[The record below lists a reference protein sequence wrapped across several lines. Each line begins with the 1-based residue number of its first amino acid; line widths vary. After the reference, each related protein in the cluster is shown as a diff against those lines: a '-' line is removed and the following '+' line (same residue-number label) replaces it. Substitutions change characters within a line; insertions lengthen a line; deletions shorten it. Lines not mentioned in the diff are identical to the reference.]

1 MTFKTWL
8 QEQRAILVEHGLIKP
23 QPTRGITMKTN
34 PEAVILGA
42 LFDFAGHLRTSDII
56 NPLSGIDGFAKSR
69 KLSATEVPTLTWRD
83 QLDTL
88 RDNAE
93 HLPSDSELV
102 TDLLLLAAAFKDGDP
117 DADNKVFDV
126 LNNAAARL
134 RRIGAAPAT
143 ADDAL
148 DGGRYRFVT
157 ALGTNETLACAVEK
171 VAENVQVLGDAPT
184 AELFGAH
191 IDQLMG
197 VAIAAGLW
205 PLKDGAQ

>member
-1 MTFKTWL
+1 MS
-8 QEQRAILVEHGLIKP
+8 
-23 QPTRGITMKTN
+23 TN
-34 PEAVILGA
+34 PSAVILGA

-69 KLSATEVPTLTWRD
+69 KLEAKEIPTMTWRD

-102 TDLLLLAAAFKDGDP
+102 TDLLLLAEAFKDGDP

-126 LNNAAARL
+126 LNNAATRL
-134 RRIGAAPAT
+134 RRVGSESVTTEDVENAR
-143 ADDAL
+143 
-148 DGGRYRFVT
+148 RYRFMSDM
-157 ALGTNETLACAVEK
+157 ATNEPFALALEKASVGVLFAVEGHETK
-171 VAENVQVLGDAPT
+171 ESLGAD
-184 AELFGAH
+184 
-191 IDQLMG
+191 IDKMMTI
-197 VAIAAGLW
+197 AIDAGLW